1 MRYGIDEREED
12 VARDFAEVCPR
23 YEIMLR
29 LEMQVDRLPVDFTVF
44 KFIVERRPG
53 KHGLSVV
60 GCTPFGVDH
69 HRASRSYRRTDTNA
83 QVKWSATL

>member
-29 LEMQVDRLPVDFTVF
+29 LEM
-44 KFIVERRPG
+44 
-53 KHGLSVV
+53 
-60 GCTPFGVDH
+60 
-69 HRASRSYRRTDTNA
+69 
-83 QVKWSATL
+83 